1 MIGMYRLDGGDYM
14 DLGAGGSDEAI
25 EFESLCV
32 SLPTK
37 TPWEA
42 PALGKSLGRC
52 QWPRCHCILAS
63 TVCHDLIWQVCSH
76 GRGSHLGEKMWE
88 EQLPV
93 SSCHS
98 DPRLW
103 CCQDALEIRRFS
115 VSATVRPSKTRPG
128 PAFNARRRIPVHK
141 GNSATSWRDRSTLNF
156 AISMTYFKEQRAPT
170 PRCTNVIYNI
180 RCSEVNSNRI
190 VNEVVQLC
198 EVSFYCHFRSL
209 QFLAFRNMSISS
221 FPVPFIPVY
230 LFAVF
235 CPNPK
240 ATICLK
246 LP

>member
-1 MIGMYRLDGGDYM
+1 MRR
-14 DLGAGGSDEAI
+14 
-25 EFESLCV
+25 
-32 SLPTK
+32 T
-37 TPWEA
+37 A
-42 PALGKSLGRC
+42 PS
-52 QWPRCHCILAS
+52 ILAIL
-63 TVCHDLIWQVCSH
+63 T
-76 GRGSHLGEKMWE
+76 LG
-88 EQLPV
+88 
-93 SSCHS
+93 
-98 DPRLW
+98 LW

-156 AISMTYFKEQRAPT
+156 TISMRYFKEQRAPT
-170 PRCTNVIYNI
+170 PHCTNVIYNI

-198 EVSFYCHFRSL
+198 GVSFYCQFLSL

-221 FPVPFIPVY
+221 LPVPFIPVY

-240 ATICLK
+240 ATLCLK
-246 LP
+246 LRQVNLKSVGN